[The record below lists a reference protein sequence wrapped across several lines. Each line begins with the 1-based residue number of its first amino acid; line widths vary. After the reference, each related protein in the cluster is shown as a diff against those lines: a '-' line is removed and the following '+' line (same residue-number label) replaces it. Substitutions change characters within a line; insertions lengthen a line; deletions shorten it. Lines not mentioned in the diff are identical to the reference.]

1 MVTFSVLCL
10 TLYWILQARIQEKL
24 KHTEEKLQ
32 FEKEDGYQ
40 KLKASES
47 TTKELERKLESASNE
62 VVQFSD
68 NITKLEKSIVQLQGE
83 HEQNLS
89 SVVSVSSM
97 FLSFAFSICIFLHI

>member
-47 TTKELERKLESASNE
+47 TTKELERKLESACNE
-62 VVQFSD
+62 VVQLGD

-83 HEQNLS
+83 HEQKLS
-89 SVVSVSSM
+89 SMVSVSSW
-97 FLSFAFSICIFLHI
+97 FFKLCIQ